1 MNNALKCLINV
12 IIGYAAVGNDIIV
25 KTPIITI
32 SARKVGPFVSW
43 IAIYKKKKINL
54 ISEIGETNIIFHSIT
69 SYIND
74 IDKEDNDTNNS

>member
-1 MNNALKCLINV
+1 MNNALKWLIND
-12 IIGYAAVGNDIIV
+12 IIRYASGGNDIIV

-32 SARKVGPFVSW
+32 SARKVGPFMSW

-54 ISEIGETNIIFHSIT
+54 ISEIGETNIIFHSII

-74 IDKEDNDTNNS
+74 MDKEDNDANNS